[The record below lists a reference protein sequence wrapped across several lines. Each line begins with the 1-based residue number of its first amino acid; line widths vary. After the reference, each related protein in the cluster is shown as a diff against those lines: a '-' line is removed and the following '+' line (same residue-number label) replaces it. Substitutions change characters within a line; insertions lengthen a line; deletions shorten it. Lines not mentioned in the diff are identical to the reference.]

1 MNIIKSFLTLVLSLC
16 MLTVP
21 FADQDQNPVFDPEA
35 EYHMSLNTSKFET
48 HAVTPSPFTK
58 SFLNHPGKAANIF
71 SVFDARCYTH
81 FIPRFEVQSN
91 ELILKK
97 TCAIPVKYQSNYLS

>member
-1 MNIIKSFLTLVLSLC
+1 MGVIKSFLTLMLSLC

-21 FADQDQNPVFDPEA
+21 FADQEQNPVFDPEA
-35 EYHMSLNTSKFET
+35 EYHMSLNNSKFET
-48 HAVTPSPFTK
+48 HAVNPSPFTK
-58 SFLNHPGKAANIF
+58 SFLNHPGRAANI
-71 SVFDARCYTH
+71 SVFDARFYTH

>member
-1 MNIIKSFLTLVLSLC
+1 MGVIKSFLTLMLSLC

-21 FADQDQNPVFDPEA
+21 FADQEQNPVFDPEA

-48 HAVTPSPFTK
+48 HAVNLPFYK
-58 SFLNHPGKAANIF
+58 SFLNHPGRAANI
-71 SVFDARCYTH
+71 SVFDARFYTH

-91 ELILKK
+91 ELILKNLRYS
-97 TCAIPVKYQSNYLS
+97 CEIPI

>member
-1 MNIIKSFLTLVLSLC
+1 MLSLC

-48 HAVTPSPFTK
+48 HAVNPSPFTK